1 MNREPRTV
9 GIAQLA
15 VCHSPEQLA
24 CLGLGS
30 CVAVILY
37 DPGCK
42 TGGIVHVLLPKAPN
56 PCDLPEKYADT
67 GTRKLVHE
75 MLVNGAN
82 KERLVAKL
90 VGGAQMFKN
99 LNISLA
105 DIGRQNSMQARKVLR
120 EFSIKVVAEDLEGD
134 RGRSAYFDSS
144 TGRVTVQ
151 KVFAPTRV
159 I

>member
-1 MNREPRTV
+1 MMKEPRIV
-9 GIAQLA
+9 GIGQLA
-15 VCHSPEQLA
+15 ICHSPEQLA

-37 DPGCK
+37 DPVYR
-42 TGGIVHVLLPKAPN
+42 TGGIVHVLLPKAPI
-56 PCDLPEKYADT
+56 PCDLPEKYADA
-67 GTRKLVHE
+67 GTNRLVHE
-75 MLVNGAN
+75 MLVNGAK

-99 LNISLA
+99 LNISIS
-105 DIGRQNSMQARKVLR
+105 DIGKQNAMQARRSLR
-120 EFSIKVVAEDLEGD
+120 EHSIKVVAEDLEGD
-134 RGRSAYFDSS
+134 KGRSAFFDST

-151 KVFAPTRV
+151 RAFSPTRM